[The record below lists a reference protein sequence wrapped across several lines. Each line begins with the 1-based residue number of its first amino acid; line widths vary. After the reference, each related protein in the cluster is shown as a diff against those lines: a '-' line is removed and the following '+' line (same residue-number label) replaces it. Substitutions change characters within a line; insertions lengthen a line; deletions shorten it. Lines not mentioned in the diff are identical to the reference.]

1 VSSQNTIDNAGGGE
15 RTADALHQF
24 ISFAIGDDQY
34 GVVALIDLP
43 HLLTVSMADGASLET
58 GARHAAA

>member
-43 HLLTVSMADGASLET
+43 HLLTVSMADGASPASGT
-58 GARHAAA
+58 HHAAA